1 MPEHGKITGL
11 LVLSLR
17 PVSLNH
23 SGFYKS
29 SVEEK
34 VLGSKNRRNRVR
46 HWKQGVFIFVLFAS
60 LPHANLPFE
69 TLSLSS
75 RVSEKSPPR
84 NMYLCF
90 LFQFPPQHFIMPQRH
105 QCNIQFNSVSQSCLT
120 LCDPMD
126 CSMRDFLAQTH
137 VLQVSDIIQP
147 CHPLLSLPAFNLSQ
161 YQGLFQRINSSH
173 LVAKVL
179 EFQL

>member
-1 MPEHGKITGL
+1 MKNYGLYKTLYSSPIPSEQQSHKGYYKISTKTDIKKKTQRSREKKNFFSVSHSQGMPEHSKITGL

-23 SGFYKS
+23 PGFYKS

-34 VLGSKNRRNRVR
+34 VLGSKDRRNRVR

-75 RVSEKSPPR
+75 TVSEKSPPR
-84 NMYLCF
+84 NMYLRF

-120 LCDPMD
+120 LWP
-126 CSMRDFLAQTH
+126 H
-137 VLQVSDIIQP
+137 
-147 CHPLLSLPAFNLSQ
+147 
-161 YQGLFQRINSSH
+161 GL
-173 LVAKVL
+173 
-179 EFQL
+179 